1 MRIGYHPEPY
11 WWNFLIGFFRIGFT
25 EHISRHG
32 SRSSYR
38 D

>member
-11 WWNFLIGFFRIGFT
+11 WWNVLIGLFKPLERELKHLT
-25 EHISRHG
+25 KSQE
-32 SRSSYR
+32 

>member
-11 WWNFLIGFFRIGFT
+11 WWNHLIHGLDSLVDRLS
-25 EHISRHG
+25 HLLHSR
-32 SRSSYR
+32 